1 MDRINITH
9 IITGLNMGGAETM
22 LYKLLKYGNR
32 DKYTFKVISM
42 MNEGVYGEK
51 IKGLGIQVISLNMKQ
66 GRPSLKGFIKAKKA
80 IRNTDIIQT
89 WMYHADLFG
98 YLLYKTSKVKKL
110 IWGIRRNNLDTSLN
124 KKSTIYIA
132 KLNSLL
138 SKRVDTV
145 VSCSLKAKETHLD
158 FGYSN

>member
-1 MDRINITH
+1 LYYRHFIYILYSIKKGKEVVQMDRINITH

-98 YLLYKTSKVKKL
+98 
-110 IWGIRRNNLDTSLN
+110 
-124 KKSTIYIA
+124 
-132 KLNSLL
+132 
-138 SKRVDTV
+138 
-145 VSCSLKAKETHLD
+145 
-158 FGYSN
+158 